1 MGRRAVSIPYRES
14 DSDESLAAGFIRIIR
29 DPKGG
34 FDGALFVMNVRGEP
48 LEFVFSR
55 VNTPR
60 TVLWRPQDLRRR
72 ATHELAAAL
81 FDAATSRPTV
91 IFAKADEVGPGFFT
105 SELETDVVTC
115 RVAQQMAAVS
125 TSPDEQGEDVD
136 AAQVHLLWSTG
147 QPDEGS
153 PERLLVERLLAAGLL
168 TEPFDRAESGLRE
181 ARGEEVSGSGAI

>member
-1 MGRRAVSIPYRES
+1 MGRRAVRIPYRES
-14 DSDESLAAGFIRIIR
+14 DREESLAAGFIRIIR

-81 FDAATSRPTV
+81 LDAATSRPTV

-181 ARGEEVSGSGAI
+181 ARGEEGTGSGAV